1 MRLRLTH
8 RLAASALCLL
18 AAPALAQTGED
29 PPAPAASQPQPYQ
42 LVRTLQSLQN
52 QAAQG
57 NKAAHAAQRSLL
69 REIETPLANADSAA
83 WTDPRNTRAAVLYV
97 LSGGQPGILN
107 ELLKRGEPI
116 IGLPQGLA
124 EGALAYVMGDSD
136 KARTLLMPL
145 DPANLADVLGGQLA
159 LVQANLIAR
168 TDQKR
173 ALALLDQARL
183 LAPGSLVEEASLRR
197 AIFIAG
203 EISDLDRLEKA
214 TSQYLRRF
222 DSSVYAESFRQSF
235 AAALVRFDV
244 GREPAKFPQLVA
256 TMRAFDE
263 GQQRS
268 VFLIVARDSLI
279 RGRFEQARRAA
290 EEAAKL
296 TGGDQE
302 ASARAALYAAAS
314 RIAADREDSA
324 LGTLKA
330 IDAGKL
336 PAADRP
342 ILETALRVATR
353 IVDWPAATTQTPK
366 DNAPPPNFD
375 AGQKPL
381 VAAAERGL
389 GEAEKILKVQPKGE
403 KAR

>member
-1 MRLRLTH
+1 MRLSLKPRL
-8 RLAASALCLL
+8 LASAFCLL
-18 AAPALAQTGED
+18 AAPAWAETSE
-29 PPAPAASQPQPYQ
+29 PPPEPSVRPQPYQ

-57 NKAAHAAQRSLL
+57 NKAAHAAQRGLL
-69 REIETPLANADSAA
+69 REIEAPLASADPAA
-83 WTDPRNTRAAVLYV
+83 WSDPRNTRAAVLYV
-97 LSGGQPGILN
+97 LSGGQPGVLN
-107 ELLKRGEPI
+107 EVLRQGEPV
-116 IGLPQGLA
+116 GLPQGLA
-124 EGALAYVMGDSD
+124 QGALAYVMGDSD
-136 KARTLLMPL
+136 KARALLMPL
-145 DPANLADVLGGQLA
+145 DPSSLADALGGQLA

-173 ALALLDQARL
+173 ALKLLDQARL

-222 DSSVYAESFRQSF
+222 DSSVYAVSFRQSF

-244 GREPAKFPQLVA
+244 GRDPAKFPQLVA

-263 GQQRS
+263 GQQRA
-268 VFLIVARDSLI
+268 VFLIVARDALI

-296 TGGDQE
+296 VGGDQE
-302 ASARAALYAAAS
+302 AGARAALYAAAA

-330 IDAGKL
+330 IDAARL
-336 PAADRP
+336 PAADKP
-342 ILETALRVATR
+342 ILETALRVAAR
-353 IVDWPAATTQTPK
+353 IVDWPAAATQTPK
-366 DNAPPPNFD
+366 DDTPPPSFD
-375 AGQKPL
+375 SGQKPL

-389 GEAEKILKVQPKGE
+389 GEAESLLKVQPKGE